1 MPLHFTRA
9 EFASR
14 HDKVKTALAD
24 RGLDGL
30 LIFKQETMYYL
41 TGYDTTGY
49 SQFQALYFGVDGSLA
64 LLTRSADQRQAMHTS
79 LIEDIRI
86 WVDREGATPAED
98 LKDLLGAYNCMGKR
112 LGVEL
117 DAPCLTG
124 ARWDMVRGTLDGFCS
139 LQDASGLVQ
148 QFRIVK
154 SAAELEYVTKAAE
167 LADKAMV
174 DVHQELHAGVDEG
187 HLFATAHNA
196 IFEGGGDY
204 PAGRF
209 IIGSGKG
216 ALLVRNFTGRETVGA
231 QDQIQLEFGASY
243 RHYHAC
249 IMRTALTGTVSTEH
263 QRMHDA
269 ALEALVACQY
279 ICKPGNLVGDVFD
292 AHARILDAAGYRRHR
307 LNACGYSLSANY
319 PPSWME
325 LPMIC
330 TGEPTVIQP
339 DMVFFMHMILADT
352 DRGLTLSLGETGRVT
367 QNGFQ
372 RLSRLNCGEMLTA

>member
-1 MPLHFTRA
+1 MPLHFSEA
-9 EFASR
+9 EFAAR
-14 HDKVKTALAD
+14 HDNVKAAIAD

-30 LIFKQETMYYL
+30 LIFKQESMYYL

-49 SQFQALYFGVDGSLA
+49 SQFQALYFGVNGGLA

-86 WVDREGATPAED
+86 WVDGAGANPAED
-98 LKDLLGAYNCMGKR
+98 LKDLLNSYHCSGKK
-112 LGVEL
+112 LGIEL

-124 ARWDMVRGTLDGFCS
+124 ARWDMVREALQGFCH
-139 LQDASGLVQ
+139 LTDASNLVQ
-148 QFRIVK
+148 NLRIVK
-154 SAAELEYVTKAAE
+154 SAAELEYVTKAAA
-167 LADKAMV
+167 LADQAMT
-174 DVHQELHAGVDEG
+174 DVHAQLQAGVDEG

-216 ALLVRNFTGRETVGA
+216 ALLVRNFTGRETISE
-231 QDQIQLEFGASY
+231 QDQVQLEFGASY

-249 IMRTALTGTVSTEH
+249 IMRTALVGQVLPEH

-269 ALEALVACQY
+269 ALEALVACQD
-279 ICKPGNLVGDVFD
+279 ICKPGNHVGDVFD
-292 AHARILDAAGYRRHR
+292 THARILDAAGYRAHR

-325 LPMIC
+325 QPMIC
-330 TGEPTVIQP
+330 AGEPTMIQP
-339 DMVFFMHMILADT
+339 NMVFFMHMILADT

-367 QNGFQ
+367 QEGFK
-372 RLSRLNCGEMLTA
+372 RLSRLNCAEKLTA

>member
-1 MPLHFTRA
+1 MPLHFTQA
-9 EFASR
+9 EFVGR
-14 HDKVKTALAD
+14 QEKVRAALSE

-49 SQFQALYFGVDGSLA
+49 SQFQSLYFGIDGGLA

-86 WVDREGATPAED
+86 WVDRAGATPAED
-98 LKDLLGAYNCMGKR
+98 LKDLLKSYNCKGKR
-112 LGVEL
+112 LGIEL

-124 ARWDMVRGTLDGFCS
+124 SRWDMVRDALDEFCT

-154 SAAELEYVTKAAE
+154 SAAELEYVTLAAE
-167 LADKAMV
+167 LADRAMI
-174 DVHQELHAGVDEG
+174 DVHAQLHAGVDEG

-216 ALLVRNFTGRETVGA
+216 ALLVRNFTGRENVAA
-231 QDQIQLEFGASY
+231 QDQVQLEFGASY

-249 IMRTALTGTVSTEH
+249 IMRTALVGTVSSEH
-263 QRMHDA
+263 QRMHNA
-269 ALEALVACQY
+269 ALEALTACRD

-292 AHARILDAAGYRRHR
+292 THALILDAAGYRAHR

-325 LPMIC
+325 QPMIC
-330 TGEPTVIQP
+330 AGEPTVIQP

-367 QNGFQ
+367 YDGFK
-372 RLSRLNCGEMLTA
+372 RLSRLDCAEILTA

>member
-1 MPLHFTRA
+1 MPLHFTKA
-9 EFASR
+9 EFAAR
-14 HDKVKTALAD
+14 HDKVKAALAD

-86 WVDREGATPAED
+86 WVDRDGATPAED
-98 LKDLLGAYNCMGKR
+98 LKDLLQSYNCSGKQ
-112 LGVEL
+112 LGIEL

-124 ARWDMVRGTLDGFCS
+124 ARWDMVRCALDGFCT
-139 LQDASGLVQ
+139 LHDASGLVQ
-148 QFRIVK
+148 AFRIVK
-154 SAAELEYVTKAAE
+154 SAAELAYVTKAAE
-167 LADKAMV
+167 LADKAMTA
-174 DVHQELHAGVDEG
+174 VHAHLHAGVDEG

-231 QDQIQLEFGASY
+231 QDQVQLEFGASY

-249 IMRTALTGTVSTEH
+249 IMRTALVGTVSSEH
-263 QRMHDA
+263 QRMQDA
-269 ALEALVACQY
+269 ALDALLACQD

-292 AHARILDAAGYRRHR
+292 THASILDSAGYRAHR

-325 LPMIC
+325 QPMIC
-330 TGEPTVIQP
+330 TGEPTIIQP

-352 DRGLTLSLGETGRVT
+352 DRGLTLSLGETGRVMPD
-367 QNGFQ
+367 GFK
-372 RLSRLNCGEMLTA
+372 RLSRLDCAEMLTA